1 MVGTEAARVPP
12 DEVRVSAELALP
24 GKKLLL
30 APSFRFFFFFP
41 EGAAQCGGPLPP
53 NHQALPILTRLP
65 NLSSP
70 LRFPCT
76 AGRESRL

>member
-41 EGAAQCGGPLPP
+41 RGLHSVGGPSLQTTK
-53 NHQALPILTRLP
+53 HCQ
-65 NLSSP
+65 
-70 LRFPCT
+70 F
-76 AGRESRL
+76 